1 MKSAL
6 DMDTRTPFEWE
17 PCPKCSERL
26 EYGTNGMGRVVTIC
40 PVCDWGHKPAREYD
54 IFRQRMAELPQPE
67 PDFLKP
73 SGPSRNYKVK
83 TCSCGATFQPNNSRQ
98 THCGTKCRDAWLKAK
113 RDKNRGDGFCRCGK
127 PRQFG
132 FKSCPQHVAAERKRK
147 EESKQG
153 QRWRTYWQNKGAA

>member
-6 DMDTRTPFEWE
+6 DLDTRTPFEWE

-54 IFRQRMAELPQPE
+54 LFRQRMAELPQPE

-73 SGPSRNYKVK
+73 SGPARNYKVK
-83 TCSCGATFQPNNSRQ
+83 TCFCGTPFQPNNSRQ
-98 THCGTKCRDAWLKAK
+98 THCGTKCRDAWLQERRNA
-113 RDKNRGDGFCRCGK
+113 NRANGLCRCG
-127 PRQFG
+127 RELVTGYRSCELHLAFNTARRR
-132 FKSCPQHVAAERKRK
+132 KSSRT
-147 EESKQG
+147 
-153 QRWRTYWQNKGAA
+153 RTYWQNKGAA